1 MIVRMRIQLIQL
13 QEHSAHTGHSQRSA
27 GGEVPALQATLVRLQ
42 PHRERRAFAAF
53 ALAGPSLRVHSR
65 QAATVGDDVTSVPA
79 AARAP
84 RGGRQAAG
92 RPMSARGSRESHSQH
107 AEQVGE
113 PDGRSAALRWAWL
126 SRAPCSQVHWWAAA
140 TTSAARNAL
149 PLAIWRRQ
157 PPRYKSL

>member
-1 MIVRMRIQLIQL
+1 VIVRMRIQLIQL

-65 QAATVGDDVTSVPA
+65 QAATVGDDVTSR
-79 AARAP
+79 RA
-84 RGGRQAAG
+84 GAAG
-92 RPMSARGSRESHSQH
+92 RPAGGR
-107 AEQVGE
+107 AAAVGE